1 MAFLYREN
9 NRRFIAVKF
18 SVRGRDLGGTVKEG
32 QEKIKVAIPI
42 LPKGMS
48 IEWKGEFE
56 NQVRA
61 TARLQKVVPISLAI
75 IFILLFTAFGNMRD
89 AGLIFL
95 NVPFGLMG
103 GILAL
108 HATGTHFSI
117 SAGIGFICLF
127 GVSVQAG
134 VILISIFK
142 NNLRDGMSLR
152 ESVFYGTLRRVR
164 PVFMTALMA
173 ILGLMPAAL
182 STGIGSETQKP
193 LAIVV
198 IGGLFTDMILALHV
212 FPLIVEWVY
221 SRSKNISK

>member
-1 MAFLYREN
+1 MA
-9 NRRFIAVKF
+9 
-18 SVRGRDLGGTVKEG
+18 
-32 QEKIKVAIPI
+32 AIPS
-42 LPKGMS
+42 LPKGIS
-48 IEWKGEFE
+48 VEWKGEFE

-61 TARLQKVVPISLAI
+61 TAQLQKVIPISLAI
-75 IFILLFTAFGNMRD
+75 IFVLLFTAFGNVRD
-89 AGLIFL
+89 AALIFL

-108 HATGTHFSI
+108 HLTHTHFSI
-117 SAGIGFICLF
+117 AAGIGFIGLF

-142 NNLRDGMSLR
+142 KNLREGQPLR
-152 ESVFYGTLRRVR
+152 EAVFNGTLRRVR

-221 SRSKNISK
+221 KRYRHIT